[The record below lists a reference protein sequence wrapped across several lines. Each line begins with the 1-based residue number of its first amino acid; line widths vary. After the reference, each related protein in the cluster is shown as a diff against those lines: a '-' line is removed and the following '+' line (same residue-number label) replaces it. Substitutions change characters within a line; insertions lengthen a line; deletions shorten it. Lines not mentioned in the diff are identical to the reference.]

1 MTHTGKSV
9 YTTQRC
15 HSTMPL
21 NDATQRCHSTMP
33 LNDGTLWQDSTQR
46 CHSTMPIN
54 DERGGGEGEEGEGP
68 VRWLLLAQ
76 GASQSFYVQWRL
88 SASLSNQDKP
98 DLLSLLPPELQLTV
112 LHYIDGPSLLSA
124 CKVSKEW
131 REILLT
137 HSSLWTKKCRELG
150 VNMDISHVLEDP
162 RWHNIYV
169 QSLNQMTALKTDTAF
184 SESFIYLQ
192 NCKTAVKA
200 VDYQHGF
207 LCTVSEEDYINIW
220 QLEKNIPVMAFP
232 VDRAVSCIKFH
243 PHFLLVCGHFVGML
257 TSWDLSEMAN
267 LNCATYDFEQSA
279 VDCPDLFLKNK
290 FKMHSGPIF
299 SCDFS
304 QELNLLVSGGG
315 DECIKLWC
323 LSTGLV
329 VRSLPNQ
336 NHWVLKVILMPDL
349 SFSSQHTIICM
360 TRDDVNKIR
369 WSAAGDENSCTLSLI
384 DRMGSIDELDI
395 QVCIKLNA
403 GKNNFFTPGLQHS
416 SKFIGLIR
424 QDIDEKNATLMIYN
438 IYSFELVY
446 EVSLQFKVKKLLA
459 LGNRYALLLTVGSIL
474 YSSTLIIVDIVTGKV
489 IGSHTVPHS
498 KMTTPDGAQLVVG
511 DTQWLDGLTGDLV
524 IQSSLGYDKLK
535 QNKSAPCNLK
545 NGYQIDGGIVNNYRN
560 SRDSPLPL
568 YSEPEMKHI
577 SIRSQGQLVL
587 ALGIQSEPGRL
598 FTLWWSQ
605 PQQEPK
611 CKEE

>member
-1 MTHTGKSV
+1 
-9 YTTQRC
+9 
-15 HSTMPL
+15 
-21 NDATQRCHSTMP
+21 
-33 LNDGTLWQDSTQR
+33 
-46 CHSTMPIN
+46 
-54 DERGGGEGEEGEGP
+54 
-68 VRWLLLAQ
+68 
-76 GASQSFYVQWRL
+76 
-88 SASLSNQDKP
+88 
-98 DLLSLLPPELQLTV
+98 
-112 LHYIDGPSLLSA
+112 
-124 CKVSKEW
+124 
-131 REILLT
+131 
-137 HSSLWTKKCRELG
+137 
-150 VNMDISHVLEDP
+150 
-162 RWHNIYV
+162 
-169 QSLNQMTALKTDTAF
+169 
-184 SESFIYLQ
+184 
-192 NCKTAVKA
+192 
-200 VDYQHGF
+200 
-207 LCTVSEEDYINIW
+207 
-220 QLEKNIPVMAFP
+220 
-232 VDRAVSCIKFH
+232 VSCIKFH

-279 VDCPDLFLKNK
+279 VDSPDLFLQNK

-304 QELNLLVSGGG
+304 KELNLLVSGGG

-323 LSTGLV
+323 LATGLV

-349 SFSSQHTIICM
+349 SFTSQHTIICM

-369 WSAAGDENSCTLSLI
+369 WAAGGDENSCVKKKYVEDSAKDEKAAKTLSLI
-384 DRMGSIDELDI
+384 DKMGSIDELDI

-438 IYSFELVY
+438 IYTFELVY
-446 EVSLQFKVKKLLA
+446 EISLQFKVKKLLA

-474 YSSTLIIVDIVTGKV
+474 YSSTLIIVDIVTGNV

-524 IQSSLGYDKLK
+524 IQSSLGS
-535 QNKSAPCNLK
+535 NKVSRVKSTGTTLK
-545 NGYQIDGGIVNNYRN
+545 NGFQMDGGILKDSRN
-560 SRDSPLPL
+560 GRESPKPL
-568 YSEPEMKHI
+568 YSEPDMNNGTSDCRTPNYKGYSNSSTTGNPPNRTPEVGAYRGDNNTTGRI
-577 SIRSQGQLVL
+577 SLNTVDETYTPGGSCNDRITQESKSYTNTRTCSTKSHQVLTGSQGQLVL

-598 FTLWWSQ
+598 FTLWWAKPEQ
-605 PQQEPK
+605 GPK
-611 CKEE
+611 CKKE